1 MNNWVEPLGLDCIE
15 AYRIGLMGSMFF
27 VGVSLMTLYISRSAD
42 IYGRKWPTRLSSM
55 FSVPFQVG
63 LFLSKNINLT
73 TVIFFFSGCC
83 SPGKVNVSFVY
94 VCELVPV
101 KYRTYIGTMVLFA
114 DAGIVTLLA
123 VYFRFVSKQWEYFML
138 VGMGF
143 NVISQIA
150 LFFIP
155 ESPKWLHSTKK
166 FDEARKQ
173 LVYIARF
180 NGVASMPMF
189 KFIEENN

>member
-1 MNNWVEPLGLDCIE
+1 
-15 AYRIGLMGSMFF
+15 
-27 VGVSLMTLYISRSAD
+27 MTLYISRSAD
-42 IYGRKWPTRLSSM
+42 IYGRKWPTRLTSM